1 MRRPSLYSSSPR
13 RVSGAAE
20 PAPPTP
26 APGSAPPP
34 PAVRRIEWRR
44 ARALLPFAAGT
55 LLFAAL
61 AFFHGAAQRAP
72 AGPTQEDIEQAVA
85 KALESVPLPSPAAK
99 AWEKIRPSVVRV
111 RGFADELPDAN
122 PEVAVSTG
130 SGVIILDSGVILTN
144 LHVVESARRLR
155 VTFADGLESD
165 VFVIGTRPENDLA
178 VLQAK
183 TLPDDIVAAT
193 LRSTH
198 DLSPGDRV
206 VAVGFPFGIGPSVS
220 AGVISGLGREYRSPE
235 GRRLLSNLIQFDA
248 AVNPG
253 NSGGPL
259 VTGEGEVIG
268 IVTGVLNPTEQRV
281 FVGIGFAVPIESA
294 AAAVGIPP
302 F

>member
-1 MRRPSLYSSSPR
+1 MRRPTLYSSSPR
-13 RVSGAAE
+13 RAAGAAERARPLPAPEPAPARAARRIRWTRVRGLVPFVALFVAVLALVSGA
-20 PAPPTP
+20 
-26 APGSAPPP
+26 G
-34 PAVRRIEWRR
+34 
-44 ARALLPFAAGT
+44 
-55 LLFAAL
+55 
-61 AFFHGAAQRAP
+61 QRTP
-72 AGPTQEDIEQAVA
+72 AGPTQEDIEHAVTM
-85 KALESVPLPSPAAK
+85 ALESVPLPSPAAK

-111 RGFADELPDAN
+111 RGFADELPDPD
-122 PEVAVSTG
+122 PEVVVSTG

-155 VTFADGLESD
+155 VTFADGLESE
-165 VFVIGTRPENDLA
+165 VTVIGARPENDLA

-235 GRRLLSNLIQFDA
+235 GKRLLSNLIQFDA